1 MALIRHRRLQ
11 RLWLETGVSGLYSFK
26 EPESAMEGGDLARIW
41 KGGKHG
47 YLSPLMQAKAWGLGE
62 ARASTCAPRNLKD
75 PRGAR

>member
-1 MALIRHRRLQ
+1 MTLIRHRRLQ
-11 RLWLETGVSGLYSFK
+11 RLWLETGVSALPNLQ
-26 EPESAMEGGDLARIW
+26 EASAMEGGDLARLW
-41 KGGKHG
+41 RGWKHG